1 MAGGGG
7 AGGGGAGVR
16 VGAPP
21 ITSFRFRLANRP
33 GVLAS
38 GPVGSYF
45 GPVWK
50 LVVDFECEVAA
61 GSEEEEGVIRN
72 CERSVA
78 GEMRFPLADGSLG

>member
-1 MAGGGG
+1 
-7 AGGGGAGVR
+7 V
-16 VGAPP
+16 PP
-21 ITSFRFRLANRP
+21 RSPRFDFDLRTGRGFPL
-33 GVLAS
+33 
-38 GPVGSYF
+38 GPVGSCF

-78 GEMRFPLADGSLG
+78 GEKRFPLADGSLG